1 MNEIRNELLI
11 LRNIIKKDEQKTVEK
26 IIDYGMLLEKFKFD
40 LTEKKENL
48 QNELEKVNNNIEIL
62 ESIIKEL
69 NIKI

>member
-26 IIDYGMLLEKFKFD
+26 IIDYGMLLERFKFD